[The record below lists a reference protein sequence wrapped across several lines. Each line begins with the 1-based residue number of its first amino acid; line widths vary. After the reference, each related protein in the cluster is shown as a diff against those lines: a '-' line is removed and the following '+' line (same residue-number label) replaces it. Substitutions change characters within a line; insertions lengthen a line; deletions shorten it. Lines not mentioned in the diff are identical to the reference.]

1 MQSMS
6 NLDRLPIGDHEF
18 DTDIVSVFAEEACE
32 LLDSHHRI
40 FTYYN
45 FETDTATQIVATDR
59 FDFELDDGRT
69 LTLRLRM
76 MEQVNADIDAMVFG
90 GAVDV
95 LPIVNRPSMG
105 LVLEHAY
112 FSAEESETLDCVSD
126 SQIPWIPYVFV
137 GIYEEDIA
145 VKSALLDA
153 RTGIDLTLEDQLKAL
168 QALRALRSNVAA
180 LSMINV
186 VLENDSSPHESIE
199 FSSIEP
205 RFDDAQ
211 QGSEVFRPGEYIASY
226 ECDVCGNSF
235 IYCEHNQHRLN

>member
-1 MQSMS
+1 MS
-6 NLDRLPIGDHEF
+6 DLERLPIGDHEF
-18 DTDIVSVFAEEACE
+18 DTDIESIFAEEACE

-40 FTYYN
+40 LTYYDP
-45 FETDTATQIVATDR
+45 ETDTTTQIIATDR
-59 FDFELDDGRT
+59 FDFELEDGRT

-76 MEQVNADIDAMVFG
+76 MEQVSADMDAMVFG
-90 GAVDV
+90 GAIEA
-95 LPIVNRPSMG
+95 LPVISRPSMG
-105 LVLEHAY
+105 IVLEHAY
-112 FSAEESETLDCVSD
+112 FNAEESETLDCVSD

-137 GIYEEDIA
+137 GIYEEDFA

-153 RTGIDLTLEDQLKAL
+153 TTGIDLTLEDQLKAL

-186 VLENDSSPHESIE
+186 VLDNDSSPPKPIE
-199 FSSIEP
+199 FSSIET

-226 ECDVCGNSF
+226 ECDVCGYGY
-235 IYCEHNQHRLN
+235 ICCEHNQHRLN